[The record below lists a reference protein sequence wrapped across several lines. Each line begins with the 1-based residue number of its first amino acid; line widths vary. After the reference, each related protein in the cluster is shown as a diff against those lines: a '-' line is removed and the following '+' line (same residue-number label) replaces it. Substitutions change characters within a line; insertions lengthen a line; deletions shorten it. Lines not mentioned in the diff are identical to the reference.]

1 MADKRRRM
9 SAVWKHFIATA
20 TNENKASSSICD
32 CVFPTGGSSVKGYTT
47 HSENNY
53 LSFTITYIQLI
64 THLSQLCFV
73 HCHNFTHSKYDK

>member
-1 MADKRRRM
+1 MADKHRRM

-32 CVFPTGGSSVKGYTT
+32 CMFPRGGSSVKGYTT

-53 LSFTITYIQLI
+53 LSFTITYIQLYY
-64 THLSQLCFV
+64 TPVTTLLCSLSQFY
-73 HCHNFTHSKYDK
+73 S